1 MGKNS
6 IECNICGAFEY
17 KLIKKGVYGNKAQN
31 VYRCSSCEHI
41 FLAPLLSDEDEMQFY
56 SKDYPA
62 FLLGRG
68 DKKSTTPHTHFTK
81 NKEQASERFRDIKH
95 LLSKEKSV
103 LEIGS
108 ATGFFLSYI
117 KKHVKETCGIE
128 PNSAYLKYANGIE
141 ISTFESLGD
150 IKDRKFDIIFL
161 YYVLEHVKNPSVF
174 LEITKDFLK
183 NKNST
188 IVIEVPNVNE
198 VLVSMYKSPAYNNFV
213 WQKAHCNYFSV
224 KVLERLFSKV
234 GFYAEFIP
242 VQRYDFSNHL
252 HWLVEAK
259 PGGMGKYSRI
269 FSKKLDREYRDCLK
283 KNWLCDSILA
293 ILRPKGQTP

>member
-1 MGKNS
+1 VGKS
-6 IECNICGAFEY
+6 RIECNICGASEY
-17 KLIKKGVYGNKAQN
+17 ELIKKGVYGNEAQN
-31 VYRCSSCEHI
+31 VYCCCSCDHK
-41 FLAPLLSDEDEMQFY
+41 FLAPLLSDEDEMRFY

-68 DKKSTTPHTHFTK
+68 DKKSVTPQSHFTK
-81 NKEQASERFRDIKH
+81 NKEQAQERFQHIKH

-117 KKHVKETCGIE
+117 KDNVKEVCGVE
-128 PNSAYLKYANGIE
+128 PNSSYREYANGID
-141 ISTFESLGD
+141 ILTFESLGD

-161 YYVLEHVKNPSVF
+161 YYVLEHVKEPINF
-174 LEITKDFLK
+174 LENLQDFLK
-183 NKNST
+183 NETST

-198 VLVSMYKSPAYNNFV
+198 ALVSLYKSPAYNNFV

-224 KVLERLFSKV
+224 KVLGDIFSNT
-234 GFYAEFIP
+234 GLTSEFVP

-252 HWLVEAK
+252 YWLVEGK
-259 PGGMGKYSRI
+259 PGGMGKYHMI
-269 FSKKLDREYRDCLK
+269 FSEKLDREYQECLK
-283 KNWLCDSILA
+283 NSWFCDSILA
-293 ILRPKGQTP
+293 IAKPKGQTF